1 MKHACAIA
9 MAIGL
14 AAAAFTGAAS
24 AGPGQDAII
33 AAWADKAKAAD
44 PAFSGFDAAAGKTF
58 FFAKHTGGG
67 AETPSCTS
75 CHTDNI
81 KKSGQTRAGKAIDPM
96 AVSVQ
101 ADRYTDLAKVEKWIG
116 RNCNS
121 VLGRD
126 CTAKEA
132 GDVISWLA
140 SQ

>member
-1 MKHACAIA
+1 MNHTHAFLL
-9 MAIGL
+9 AIGL
-14 AAAAFTGAAS
+14 TSAAIAS
-24 AGPGQDAII
+24 AAVAGPKQDAVI
-33 AAWADKAKAAD
+33 AAYAERARAAD
-44 PAFSGFDAAAGKTF
+44 PSFAGFDVAAGKAF
-58 FFAKHTGGG
+58 FFANHTGGG
-67 AETPSCTS
+67 VETPACTS

-81 KKSGQTRAGKAIDPM
+81 GGPGKTRAGKPIDPM

-101 ADRYTDLAKVEKWIG
+101 GDRYTDLAKVDKWIG

-126 CTAKEA
+126 CTAREA

>member
-1 MKHACAIA
+1 MKARPTFALTFALSA
-9 MAIGL
+9 MAAPL
-14 AAAAFTGAAS
+14 AH
-24 AGPGQDAII
+24 AGPAQDAVI
-33 AAWADKAKAAD
+33 ADYAAKAKAED
-44 PAFSGFDAAAGKTF
+44 PAFAGFDAAAGKAF
-58 FFAKHTGGG
+58 FFATHTGGG
-67 AETPSCTS
+67 ADTPSCTS

-81 KKSGQTRAGKAIDPM
+81 AAPGQTRAGKAIDPM
-96 AVSVQ
+96 ATSVQ
-101 ADRYTDLAKVEKWIG
+101 PDRYTDLAKVQKWIG

>member
-1 MKHACAIA
+1 MNHKSAFALA
-9 MAIGL
+9 FGL
-14 AAAAFTGAAS
+14 SVAAFAS
-24 AGPGQDAII
+24 AGYAGPGQDAVI
-33 AAWADKAKAAD
+33 AAWAEKAKAAD
-44 PAFSGFDAAAGKTF
+44 PAFAGFDAAAGKAF
-58 FFAKHTGGG
+58 FFAKHVGGG
-67 AETPSCTS
+67 PETPSCTS

-81 KKSGQTRAGKAIDPM
+81 LKPGQTRAGKTIDPM
-96 AVSVQ
+96 AASIQ
-101 ADRYTDLAKVEKWIG
+101 SDRYTDLAKVEKWIG